1 MAAVVDSSKCVGCG
15 TCIDAC
21 PLQAISMDGD
31 VAKVDPD
38 TCGGCG
44 ACTSECPSE
53 AITLE

>member
-1 MAAVVDSSKCVGCG
+1 MVAVVDSFKCVGCG
-15 TCIDAC
+15 ICVDVC
-21 PLQAISMDGD
+21 LLQAISMDGD

-44 ACTSECPSE
+44 ACTSECPAE